1 LRRKALTFTSAMLG
15 KGTNMKTQTV
25 SIKQQ
30 GKEAVS
36 EAASAFLSSLKFV
49 GSATR
54 TGFDALNSDT
64 KLAKPRKT
72 SKK

>member
-1 LRRKALTFTSAMLG
+1 
-15 KGTNMKTQTV
+15 MKTQTV

-30 GKEAVS
+30 GKEAMS

-64 KLAKPRKT
+64 KSKPRKT

>member
-1 LRRKALTFTSAMLG
+1 MLG
-15 KGTNMKTQTV
+15 KGEQNMKTQTV

-54 TGFDALNSDT
+54 TGFDALNSKET
-64 KLAKPRKT
+64 KPRKT